1 MEDKPGTS
9 AEVNEPESQPAYANK
24 ELWTKSLKNMPNI
37 TYGEI
42 EKHLTLEKD
51 NVPDQKPADAL
62 KHKKGG
68 YKLFKA
74 GYINN
79 IWVKSCIKKQG
90 NTLYFLVRCDVRA
103 EMKKKMYTVYI
114 HLNQITSKIEY
125 AKCQCPAGAGGRC
138 KHVAAVLFQLLDFAE
153 LDLDEVPDDKTCT
166 QELQQW
172 HIPKK
177 TDSAGPVLFEDLT
190 FPQDTYEKDQK
201 GRERPLV
208 HGKRESYIS
217 TKEKVTKHDLEKLKS
232 GLEACSNCPLVG
244 LLTDNNCT
252 PSSYGVNKLP
262 SRKHMIDLK
271 VSKCNLEKTNVRDAI
286 MSKLT
291 ETTVYPLIPEQC
303 TAFVAEKLCV
313 DHQVCLDI
321 EKNTR
326 AQSKSAE
333 WHIARKCRLTASM
346 FGNVMNRRKNHY
358 PKSIVNKI
366 INPSCFTSSSC
377 KWGTENEQNAIA
389 RYYDHMCSND
399 LVI

>member
-42 EKHLTLEKD
+42 EKHLILEKD
-51 NVPDQKPADAL
+51 NVPDQKSADAL

-90 NTLYFLVRCDVRA
+90 NTLYFLVRCDVSA

-166 QELQQW
+166 QELQQ
-172 HIPKK
+172 
-177 TDSAGPVLFEDLT
+177 
-190 FPQDTYEKDQK
+190 
-201 GRERPLV
+201 
-208 HGKRESYIS
+208 
-217 TKEKVTKHDLEKLKS
+217 
-232 GLEACSNCPLVG
+232 
-244 LLTDNNCT
+244 
-252 PSSYGVNKLP
+252 
-262 SRKHMIDLK
+262 
-271 VSKCNLEKTNVRDAI
+271 
-286 MSKLT
+286 
-291 ETTVYPLIPEQC
+291 
-303 TAFVAEKLCV
+303 
-313 DHQVCLDI
+313 
-321 EKNTR
+321 
-326 AQSKSAE
+326 
-333 WHIARKCRLTASM
+333 
-346 FGNVMNRRKNHY
+346 
-358 PKSIVNKI
+358 
-366 INPSCFTSSSC
+366 
-377 KWGTENEQNAIA
+377 
-389 RYYDHMCSND
+389 
-399 LVI
+399 